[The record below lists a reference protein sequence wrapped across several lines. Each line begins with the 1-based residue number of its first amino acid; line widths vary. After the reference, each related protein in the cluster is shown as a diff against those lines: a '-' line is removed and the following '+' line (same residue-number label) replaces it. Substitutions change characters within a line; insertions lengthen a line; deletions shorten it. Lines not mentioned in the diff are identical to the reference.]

1 MSQENALTFVRK
13 VYQDPGLQAKVRP
26 LAKND
31 TDGLLK
37 IAADAG
43 FDFTIDDFLA
53 AQVSANEPSAELG
66 DDDLE
71 QIAGGKGS
79 TGIRTIL
86 FKIAPLTMFDST
98 IQIPPK

>member
-71 QIAGGKGS
+71 QIAASKRS
-79 TGIRTIL
+79 TAIPTIL
-86 FKIAPLTMFDST
+86 CT
-98 IQIPPK
+98 IGCPTIFGCTLR

>member
-53 AQVSANEPSAELG
+53 AQVSANEPSADLD

-86 FKIAPLTMFDST
+86 CTIGCPTMFGCT
-98 IQIPPK
+98 MR

>member
-1 MSQENALTFVRK
+1 MSQENALTFIRK

-79 TGIRTIL
+79 TGTTTNLWPIGFT
-86 FKIAPLTMFDST
+86 TMFGCT
-98 IQIPPK
+98 IR

>member
-1 MSQENALTFVRK
+1 MSQENALTFIRK

-79 TGIRTIL
+79 IGIRTIL
-86 FKIAPLTMFDST
+86 CSIGCPTMGGCTFR
-98 IQIPPK
+98 